1 MYSVVMI
8 VMILFAGSV
17 PEQRRAFGGGFPLR
31 SRWSGANSDW
41 TNVYHMRFAR
51 LIHTTLCTLPSH
63 LTFRSHWSLK
73 LRSFRN
79 KIKKNN
85 SISFSCFDHLLQ
97 MWHCVEERV
106 TDIDDFGRL
115 RRKIIFDDV
124 FTDRNA
130 LLGNNPIPE
139 GTQGHLQVL
148 NNVVN

>member
-1 MYSVVMI
+1 
-8 VMILFAGSV
+8 
-17 PEQRRAFGGGFPLR
+17 
-31 SRWSGANSDW
+31 
-41 TNVYHMRFAR
+41 
-51 LIHTTLCTLPSH
+51 
-63 LTFRSHWSLK
+63 
-73 LRSFRN
+73 
-79 KIKKNN
+79 
-85 SISFSCFDHLLQ
+85 